1 MFWRLF
7 FLRRNGFSRAA
18 TCDHPWQ
25 DRRWWHPCSLGD
37 LLLHGSHSLSSG
49 EILCWYFCIEMIL
62 NPHIW
67 KVDNDAHLMWCD
79 GEEPVDQP
87 DPWDGR
93 EEDKPEVEEH
103 IDLETATVTQKSWWW
118 ITILYQRQK
127 GWSWPIIIMV
137 FKMVLLTM
145 MLMQWFTFSLMMFK
159 GRTQRASC
167 FCRDP
172 DGPNFWKVHFA
183 TWGRSQYHRSFN
195 LLLSWTPAMTWLS
208 TITLLTLGKTLLR
221 GSSRTLIGSSICVR
235 TSLRKRQMSFS
246 VSFIEA
252 LCCIKIQEEMFADL
266 PNSWNWYPRN
276 MSVK

>member
-7 FLRRNGFSRAA
+7 VLRRKGVINGSNL
-18 TCDHPWQ
+18 WS
-25 DRRWWHPCSLGD
+25 SLTRQALITS
-37 LLLHGSHSLSSG
+37 LLTWRSALAWITFTLIWGNIMLIFLH
-49 EILCWYFCIEMIL
+49 WNDTNML

-172 DGPNFWKVHFA
+172 DGPNFWKEHFA
-183 TWGRSQYHRSFN
+183 TWGR
-195 LLLSWTPAMTWLS
+195 
-208 TITLLTLGKTLLR
+208 
-221 GSSRTLIGSSICVR
+221 
-235 TSLRKRQMSFS
+235 
-246 VSFIEA
+246 
-252 LCCIKIQEEMFADL
+252 
-266 PNSWNWYPRN
+266 
-276 MSVK
+276 